1 MSEEKKVKV
10 DKTEA
15 RFAYLERKVAQFER
29 VKNWLETIHGADID
43 GDSHIG
49 APKEG
54 SVMTKLLVSISAFCI
69 LCGSLFAGVLDD
81 KSAGTGTYTLSQS
94 SIGTGDITLTVD
106 AVAADVTGDVTGNV
120 TGNLTGSQPVQP
132 TTTITTNAYVLT
144 SANYGSSILVNT
156 NAAVAITLPA
166 NGAAVGSWVEV
177 GVIGTD
183 DCAPTISAA
192 TADTLIGPN
201 DIDLDSVTWATGHRI
216 NALARFWSDGAKW
229 HVLNLGG
236 TTMTYTD

>member
-1 MSEEKKVKV
+1 MKKFAYLIIALALIACFVGAAQDTTIDPV
-10 DKTEA
+10 QVRDPLQLEVWLEANASDAQTRLAANEA
-15 RFAYLERKVAQFER
+15 RFA
-29 VKNWLETIHGADID
+29 
-43 GDSHIG
+43 
-49 APKEG
+49 
-54 SVMTKLLVSISAFCI
+54 VS
-69 LCGSLFAGVLDD
+69 
-81 KSAGTGTYTLSQS
+81 TM
-94 SIGTGDITLTVD
+94 
-106 AVAADVTGDVTGNV
+106 
-120 TGNLTGSQPVQP
+120 
-132 TTTITTNAYVLT
+132 TTITTNAYVLT